1 MPPYGLLIVIA
12 SLPVFFFF
20 VGLIVTPWQQF
31 FRNLLVANLEI
42 IAKNWKKSPN
52 F

>member
-12 SLPVFFFF
+12 SLPVFFF
-20 VGLIVTPWQQF
+20 VGLIVTPRQQL